1 MLRESVSRFANET
14 IKPRVRAM
22 DESSTLDTEVLKGCF
37 DQGLMGIET
46 ATEMSGA
53 GLSFTSACIV
63 IEELAKVDPAVSV
76 VVDVQNTL
84 VGTLLRTYG
93 TAAQQTKYLTR
104 LATDTVGSFCLSEWG
119 SGSDAFAMKTTAVKK
134 GDKYV
139 INGTKAWIT
148 NAKEAGIFIVF
159 ANADPSKGYKGI
171 TAFIVEKGTPGLIVG
186 KKEDKL
192 GIRASSTCEVRFED
206 MEVSEASIL
215 GEFGKGYK
223 LAIEVL
229 NEGRIGIGAQMLGL
243 AAGAL
248 ESTLPYLAQRRQFGQ
263 PIAAFQGM
271 QFNYAQCAMEIEA
284 ARLLVYNAARLKD
297 SAQPFI
303 QEASMAKLYASLVA
317 EKVSSQCISML
328 GGVGFTK
335 EFPAEKYF
343 RDSKIGQIYEGTT
356 NIQLVT
362 IAKHIMDKYK

>member
-1 MLRESVSRFANET
+1 
-14 IKPRVRAM
+14 VRHG
-22 DESSTLDTEVLKGCF
+22 VG
-37 DQGLMGIET
+37 
-46 ATEMSGA
+46 
-53 GLSFTSACIV
+53 V
-63 IEELAKVDPAVSV
+63 IGSD
-76 VVDVQNTL
+76 
-84 VGTLLRTYG
+84 RC
-93 TAAQQTKYLTR
+93 LTR
-104 LATDTVGSFCLSEWG
+104 VTDCFL
-119 SGSDAFAMKTTAVKK
+119 
-134 GDKYV
+134 
-139 INGTKAWIT
+139 AWIT